1 MDINLKNTIEVLSAV
16 LDKQIEIYT
25 EVFQITKEQEN
36 VISDYNEIKLLEL
49 IDAKNDLMNKANQ
62 LNIQSAPYREYWD
75 LHFDEISLSD
85 KSILKEKVTSVSE
98 LIQKILVFDEKSKLT
113 IENLRLE
120 KGAIA
125 AQKNNVKKLKSA
137 YGSSPVKDQFIDK
150 NK

>member
-1 MDINLKNTIEVLSAV
+1 VDINLKNTIEVLSAV

>member
-125 AQKNNVKKLKSA
+125 AQKNNVRKLKSA